1 MSMTQRILRIVEPVI
16 FGARWITLAVLIAIT
31 AFLGWQASQL
41 QPNAGWL
48 KMVPQEHPYMETF
61 LEYYD
66 EFGGAN
72 TVLVA
77 LKNKEGDIYQPA
89 FMEKL
94 RKLTDEEFDREVTG
108 WLARLKVRAH
118 KKRQA
123 FAVNEDA
130 CRHCRRCEEACPEKA
145 IAVVARL

>member
-1 MSMTQRILRIVEPVI
+1 MPSATEFCQEDA
-16 FGARWITLAVLIAIT
+16 GRWSVLIDRNRCE
-31 AFLGWQASQL
+31 G
-41 QPNAGWL
+41 
-48 KMVPQEHPYMETF
+48 
-61 LEYYD
+61 
-66 EFGGAN
+66 
-72 TVLVA
+72 
-77 LKNKEGDIYQPA
+77 KEDCVRVCPEAVFQV
-89 FMEKL
+89 